1 MRRRHSFA
9 LLLCNIML
17 IGGIALAAPL
27 RAEEANE
34 YIQGEVVVKLAS
46 ASDLHD
52 VAVEYGLDP
61 VPIDQFGSRP
71 IYQMRIVDGAS
82 PQERAKALVAD
93 GQKRVEYAEPNY
105 TGQTPEG
112 RHNVSWAKGEAA
124 SYASQWAPTAMRL
137 AEAHQVSRGAG
148 VTVAVLDTGV
158 DAAHPDLARRLAGG
172 YDFIDGD
179 ANPAEEG
186 SHEQNAAYGHG
197 THVAG
202 LVALAAPDAQIMP
215 VRVLDPDGLGNLW
228 VMAEALAY
236 AANPDGDATTDD
248 GADVINLS
256 WGTPES
262 VELLKEVLQDVI
274 GVGGDADEG
283 GGGGQGIVVL
293 AAAGNSG
300 DSKPQYPAAEDE
312 MEILAVGASTAEDT
326 LATFSTYGNWVRIA
340 APGEAIVSGVP
351 GGGYGTWSGTSM
363 ATPLAAGTA
372 ALVRSAYPDLGVVE
386 VIDRIESSA
395 AKIDGA
401 VPLRVDAAA
410 ALGLN

>member
-1 MRRRHSFA
+1 MLRRSIR
-9 LLLCNIML
+9 LLLCNIIL
-17 IGGIALAAPL
+17 LGSIALAAPL
-27 RAEEANE
+27 RAEEVSG
-34 YIQGEVVVKLAS
+34 YIQGEVLVKLAR
-46 ASDLHD
+46 ASDLRD

-71 IYQMRIVDGAS
+71 IYRMRIVDGAS
-82 PQERAKALVAD
+82 PEERAKALVSD
-93 GQKRVEYAEPNY
+93 SQKRVEYAEPNY
-105 TGQTPEG
+105 TGHTPEG
-112 RHNVSWAKGEAA
+112 DQNVSWAKGDAA
-124 SYASQWAPTAMRL
+124 SYASQWAPALMRL
-137 AEAHQVSRGAG
+137 PRAHQVNRGAG

-158 DAAHPDLARRLAGG
+158 DAAHPDLAGHLAGG
-172 YDFIDGD
+172 YDFVDGD

-186 SHEQNAAYGHG
+186 SREQNVAFGHG

-202 LVALAAPDAQIMP
+202 LVALAAPDAKIMP

-236 AANPDGDATTDD
+236 AANPDGDAATDD

-283 GGGGQGIVVL
+283 GGGAQGIVVL

-300 DSKPQYPAAEDE
+300 DSNPQYPAAEDE
-312 MEILAVGASTAEDT
+312 MEILAVGASNAENR
-326 LATFSTYGNWVRIA
+326 LASFSTYGNWVRMA
-340 APGEAIVSGVP
+340 APGEAIVSSVP

-372 ALVRSAYPDLGVVE
+372 ALVRSAYPDLGVVQ
-386 VIDRIESSA
+386 VIDRLESTA

-410 ALGLN
+410 ALGLD